1 MKEDR
6 RELFKTLGF
15 MSSAG
20 ISLVAAI
27 LIGLAMGYYID
38 KWLDTRPI
46 FTLIMMVMGVIS
58 GFRNVYLLT
67 RRELKR
73 QQQEEENQQ

>member
-1 MKEDR
+1 MNENR

-46 FTLIMMVMGVIS
+46 FTLFMMVMGVIS

-67 RRELKR
+67 KRELKR
-73 QQQEEENQQ
+73 QQQEEDNQQ